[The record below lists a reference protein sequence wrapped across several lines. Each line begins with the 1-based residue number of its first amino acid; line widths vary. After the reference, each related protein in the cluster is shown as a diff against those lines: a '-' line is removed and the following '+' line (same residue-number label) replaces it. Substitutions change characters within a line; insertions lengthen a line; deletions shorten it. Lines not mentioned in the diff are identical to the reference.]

1 MTENTHIPASPFLP
15 TTGVGKVAVVTG
27 ASSGIGRATVQQL
40 VASGWTVYA
49 LARRT
54 DRLYTLYAET
64 GAHPVTCDVT
74 DEQSVQFVAEQILE
88 EQGTIDALVNIAG
101 GAIGVDK
108 VAEGKPDDYLKM
120 YQMNVLGILHMVR
133 AFAEA
138 LRLNGHGTILNL
150 TSTAAEHGYEGG
162 AGYNAAKFGARGLTE
177 ALRLEEAEH
186 NVRVIEIC
194 PGMVHTEEFS
204 LNRLGSKEAAE
215 RVYAGVEK
223 PLTAEDVA
231 QTVTFALNVPH
242 HVNLDRITIRP
253 VAQPSQF
260 KVIRKES

>member
-1 MTENTHIPASPFLP
+1 MWYRHLFHYRKFQNICPRVCSNRAPA
-15 TTGVGKVAVVTG
+15 
-27 ASSGIGRATVQQL
+27 GITLLGL
-40 VASGWTVYA
+40 KY
-49 LARRT
+49 
-54 DRLYTLYAET
+54 DYTLYAET

-74 DEQSVQFVAEQILE
+74 DEHSVRFVAEQILE

-108 VAEGKPDDYLKM
+108 VADGKPADYLKM

-133 AFAEA
+133 VFAEA

-223 PLTAEDVA
+223 PLTALR
-231 QTVTFALNVPH
+231 FA
-242 HVNLDRITIRP
+242 RWRSR
-253 VAQPSQF
+253 ASS
-260 KVIRKES
+260 R

>member
-15 TTGVGKVAVVTG
+15 HTGDGKVAVVTG

-74 DEQSVQFVAEQILE
+74 DEHSVRFIAEQILE

-108 VAEGKPDDYLKM
+108 VADGKPTDYLKM

-133 AFAEA
+133 AFAERCA
-138 LRLNGHGTILNL
+138 
-150 TSTAAEHGYEGG
+150 
-162 AGYNAAKFGARGLTE
+162 
-177 ALRLEEAEH
+177 
-186 NVRVIEIC
+186 
-194 PGMVHTEEFS
+194 
-204 LNRLGSKEAAE
+204 
-215 RVYAGVEK
+215 
-223 PLTAEDVA
+223 
-231 QTVTFALNVPH
+231 
-242 HVNLDRITIRP
+242 
-253 VAQPSQF
+253 
-260 KVIRKES
+260 

>member
-1 MTENTHIPASPFLP
+1 
-15 TTGVGKVAVVTG
+15 
-27 ASSGIGRATVQQL
+27 
-40 VASGWTVYA
+40 
-49 LARRT
+49 
-54 DRLYTLYAET
+54 
-64 GAHPVTCDVT
+64 
-74 DEQSVQFVAEQILE
+74 
-88 EQGTIDALVNIAG
+88 
-101 GAIGVDK
+101 
-108 VAEGKPDDYLKM
+108 
-120 YQMNVLGILHMVR
+120 MNVLGILHMVR
-133 AFAEA
+133 VFAEA

-150 TSTAAEHGYEGG
+150 TSTAAERGYEGG

-242 HVNLDRITIRP
+242 HVNLDRR
-253 VAQPSQF
+253 ASS
-260 KVIRKES
+260 R